1 MSGRRPLPFLIEYEE
16 GVMAL
21 EQTQAHCNRCG
32 KPTLH
37 QRTTSGPP
45 HLGCLLILLTCIVL
59 SFLLPIISWI
69 ITVPVILLTL
79 VAWFVS
85 ILFSSLS
92 QQPYRCTQCGQI
104 AGELTAE
111 QEASIARQRD
121 LEEARLA
128 PLREEQARAR
138 AAEIRRA
145 WASFVA
151 ATQSGF
157 QALLRLS
164 VKTARQ
170 ADCLLLKMA
179 GGEDN
184 KILYRF
190 LQVLAVSIPVG
201 AILIAMVISSSNRR
215 AEQARIEV
223 ANQEVRQAVEKAD
236 KWIQDGSLADAD
248 QVEEGLNAAEA
259 NAVATQKTS
268 VGPTL
273 VAFRKKK
280 SERQATAISGER

>member
-1 MSGRRPLPFLIEYEE
+1 
-16 GVMAL
+16 MAL

-69 ITVPVILLTL
+69 ITGPAIVITL
-79 VAWFVS
+79 VAWLVS

-157 QALLRLS
+157 QVLLRLS
-164 VKTARQ
+164 VTTVRQ
-170 ADCLLLKMA
+170 ADRLLLKMA
-179 GGEDN
+179 GGEEN
-184 KILYRF
+184 TILYRF
-190 LQVLAVSIPVG
+190 LQVVVVCIPV
-201 AILIAMVISSSNRR
+201 AIIVIAMAISRSEHQ
-215 AEQARIEV
+215 AEQARIET

-248 QVEEGLNAAEA
+248 QIEEGLNTAEA
-259 NAVATQKTS
+259 NAVATQKAL

-273 VAFRKKK
+273 MAFRKKK
-280 SERQATAISGER
+280 AERQATAISGER